1 MAQNPKLTDKKLRN
15 YILKVFENEAGK
27 PLNYKEVAGRLMI
40 SKEKERNKII
50 RILTELHSE
59 GLLEM
64 PDRGKYLLQPP
75 FSMAE
80 GIISFGKNG
89 DGYVSVEGVD
99 QDILVE
105 ERHLSTS
112 LPGDTVSLEVLKLKR
127 GGRLKGKVI
136 SVVHRSREQF
146 MGTIR
151 IRPNFAFFVPNDE
164 NILVDFEIPLS
175 QTENLKDGQS
185 VIVKLISWQEGQKQP
200 LGEIIE
206 ALSHLNESDT
216 SMKSIALEFGFPLS
230 FPKEVMQEAEKI
242 SLKIPNSELK
252 KRRDFRTITTFTI
265 DPIDAKDFDDA
276 ISFQKITNGNYE
288 IGVHIADVSHYVQ
301 PGSFLDR
308 EAYNRATS
316 VYMVDRVIP
325 MLPEHLSNGVCS
337 LRPNEDKLVFSA
349 VFEINPQAK
358 IVSEWFGKG
367 IIHSNRR
374 FTYEE
379 AQEIIESKTGDFSEE
394 INILNEIAHKLRKAK
409 FANGAISFEKPEV
422 KFLLDPKGNIEGVT
436 YKNRKDAHLLI
447 EDFMLLANK
456 QVARWVSDFRDGK
469 YRDRFVYRIHDAP
482 DPDKLK
488 HLREFV
494 EIFGYSLNIKSRK
507 NIAESI
513 NALTEAVKGKTE
525 QGIIEQ
531 MSIRSMAK
539 AIYDTGNIGH
549 YGLAFT
555 HYSHF
560 TSPIRRYP
568 DVMVHRLLYAYLEE
582 NLTQLPPIEDLK
594 KACRKSTE
602 REMAA
607 AKAERASTKY
617 KQLEML
623 TERIGEEFEGVISG
637 IKDFGF
643 YVEIGF
649 NLAEGLV
656 RLADVRDDRYLL
668 EKNGFQLV
676 GRRWGNTI
684 TMGDKV
690 KVRIKKIDLKKRQM
704 DFSWVE
710 QIQD

>member
-1 MAQNPKLTDKKLRN
+1 MAQNPKLTDKKLRS

-40 SKEKERNKII
+40 SKDKERNKII

-64 PDRGKYLLQPP
+64 PDRGKFLLLPP
-75 FSMAE
+75 ISLAE
-80 GIISFGKNG
+80 GFISMGKSG
-89 DGYVSVEGVD
+89 EGYVSVEGID
-99 QDILVE
+99 QDVIVE
-105 ERHLSTS
+105 ERNLSTS
-112 LPGDTVSLEVLKLKR
+112 LPGDTVSIEVLKPKR
-127 GGRLKGKVI
+127 GGRMKGKVI
-136 SVVHRSREQF
+136 SILQRAREQF
-146 MGTIR
+146 MGTLR
-151 IRPNFAFFVPNDE
+151 IRNNFAFFVPTDE
-164 NILVDFEIPLS
+164 NIQVDFEIPFN
-175 QTENLKDGQS
+175 QTKNLQDGQS
-185 VIVKLISWQEGQKQP
+185 VIVKLISWENGQKQP
-200 LGEIIE
+200 IGEVVE
-206 ALSHLNESDT
+206 SLSHLTESDT
-216 SMKSIALEFGFPLS
+216 AMKGIALEFGFPLS
-230 FPKEVMQEAEKI
+230 FPKEVLQEAEKI
-242 SLKIPNSELK
+242 SLKIPNSDLK
-252 KRRDFRTITTFTI
+252 NRRDFRKITTFTI

-276 ISFQKITNGNYE
+276 ISFQKLSNGNYE
-288 IGVHIADVSHYVQ
+288 IGVHIADVSHYVL

-337 LRPNEDKLVFSA
+337 LRPHEDKLVFSA
-349 VFEINPQAK
+349 VFELNPEAK
-358 IVSEWFGKG
+358 IISEWFGKG
-367 IIHSNRR
+367 IIYSDRR

-379 AQEIIESKTGDFSEE
+379 AQEIIETKKGDFSDE
-394 INILNEIAHKLRKAK
+394 INVLNNLAHKLRKEK

-422 KFLLDPKGNIEGVT
+422 KFVLDEKGNIEKVT
-436 YKNRKDAHLLI
+436 YKSRKDAHMLI
-447 EDFMLLANK
+447 EDFMLLANR
-456 QVARWVSDFRDGK
+456 QVARWVSDFKDGK
-469 YRDRFVYRIHDAP
+469 YRDRFVYRIHDSP

-488 HLREFV
+488 QLREFV
-494 EIFGYSLNIKSRK
+494 ELFGYSLNINSRK

-513 NALTEAVKGKTE
+513 NALTEAVQGKPE
-525 QGIIEQ
+525 KGIIEQ
-531 MSIRSMAK
+531 MCIRSMAK

-568 DVMVHRLLYAYLEE
+568 DVLVHRLLNEYLQE
-582 NLTQLPPIEDLK
+582 NLHNLPHMEDLK
-594 KACRKSTE
+594 KACRKSSE
-602 REMAA
+602 REMSA
-607 AKAERASTKY
+607 AKAERASTKF

-623 TERIGEEFEGVISG
+623 TDRIGEEFEGVISG

-676 GRRWGNTI
+676 GRRWGNTL